1 MYIWKNYPMKII
13 DGKKVSIEVLDEIK
27 SSVDN
32 RVKNSLKI
40 PHLAAIL
47 VGDDGPSQTYVN
59 SKIRACER
67 VGFES
72 SLFQFDKSISENELI
87 SEIEKIN
94 VNDDIDGFI
103 VQLPLPKG
111 INQENI
117 LDKVLPKKDVDGF
130 NPINYGKMALGVET
144 FLPATPAG
152 IIELIKRYSID
163 LKGKKCLVIGRSQ
176 IVGRPISILLSQNKI
191 FGNATVT
198 VAHSRSNNLKEICL
212 DSDIIISAIGIPEF
226 IKEDMIKTG
235 SIIIDVGICRVEDD
249 NSLKGYRIVGDVDFE
264 SVYDKVSLITPVPG
278 GVGPMTIA
286 MLLKNTLR
294 ASTLND

>member
-1 MYIWKNYPMKII
+1 MKII
-13 DGKKVSIEVLDEIK
+13 DGKKVSNEVLDEIK
-27 SSVDN
+27 LAVQN
-32 RVKNSLKI
+32 RKKLNLKI
-40 PHLAAIL
+40 PHLAAVL

-72 SLFQFDKSISENELI
+72 SLFQFDKSITENELI

-117 LDKVLPKKDVDGF
+117 LNKVLPKKDVDGF
-130 NPINYGKMALGVET
+130 NPINYGKMALGIET

-249 NSLKGYRIVGDVDFE
+249 NSLKGYRIVGDVDFD

-278 GVGPMTIA
+278 GVGPMTIS

-294 ASTLND
+294 ASSLND

>member
-1 MYIWKNYPMKII
+1 MKII
-13 DGKKVSIEVLDEIK
+13 DGKKVSNEVLDEIK
-27 SSVDN
+27 LAVHN
-32 RVKNSLKI
+32 RKKLNLKI
-40 PHLAAIL
+40 PHLAAVL

-72 SLFQFDKSISENELI
+72 SLFQFDKSITEYELI

-117 LDKVLPKKDVDGF
+117 LNKVLPKKDVDGF
-130 NPINYGKMALGVET
+130 NPINYGKMALGIET

-212 DSDIIISAIGIPEF
+212 DSDMIISAIGIPEF
-226 IKEDMIKTG
+226 IKEDMIKPG
-235 SIIIDVGICRVEDD
+235 SIIIDVGICRVKDD

-278 GVGPMTIA
+278 GVGPMTIS

-294 ASTLND
+294 ASSLND

>member
-1 MYIWKNYPMKII
+1 MKII
-13 DGKKVSIEVLDEIK
+13 DGKKVSNEVLDEIK
-27 SSVDN
+27 LAVQN
-32 RVKNSLKI
+32 RKKLNLKI
-40 PHLAAIL
+40 PHLAAVL

-72 SLFQFDKSISENELI
+72 SLFQFDKSITENELI

-94 VNDDIDGFI
+94 FNDDIDGFI

-117 LDKVLPKKDVDGF
+117 LNKVLPKKDVDGF
-130 NPINYGKMALGVET
+130 NPINYGKMALGIET

-212 DSDIIISAIGIPEF
+212 DSDMIISAIGIPEF
-226 IKEDMIKTG
+226 IKKDMIKPG
-235 SIIIDVGICRVEDD
+235 SIIIDVGICRVKDD

-278 GVGPMTIA
+278 GVGPMTIS

-294 ASTLND
+294 ASSLND

>member
-1 MYIWKNYPMKII
+1 MKII
-13 DGKKVSIEVLDEIK
+13 DGKKVSNEVLDEIK
-27 SSVDN
+27 LAVHN
-32 RVKNSLKI
+32 RKKLSLKV
-40 PHLAAIL
+40 PHLAAVL
-47 VGDDGPSQTYVN
+47 VGNDGPSQTYVN

-67 VGFES
+67 VGFKS

-130 NPINYGKMALGVET
+130 NPINYGKMALGIET

>member
-1 MYIWKNYPMKII
+1 MKII
-13 DGKKVSIEVLDEIK
+13 DGKKVSNEVLDEIK
-27 SSVDN
+27 LAVHN
-32 RVKNSLKI
+32 RKKLSLKV
-40 PHLAAIL
+40 PHLAAVL
-47 VGDDGPSQTYVN
+47 VGNDGPSQTYVN

-111 INQENI
+111 INQEII
-117 LDKVLPKKDVDGF
+117 LDKILPKKDVDGF
-130 NPINYGKMALGVET
+130 NPINYGKMALGIET

-152 IIELIKRYSID
+152 IIELIKKYSID

-235 SIIIDVGICRVEDD
+235 SIIIDVGICRVKDD

>member
-1 MYIWKNYPMKII
+1 MKII
-13 DGKKVSIEVLDEIK
+13 DGKKVSNEVLDEIK
-27 SSVDN
+27 LAVQN
-32 RVKNSLKI
+32 RKKLNLKI
-40 PHLAAIL
+40 PHLAAVL

-72 SLFQFDKSISENELI
+72 SLFQFDKSITENELI

-117 LDKVLPKKDVDGF
+117 LNKVLPKKDVDGF
-130 NPINYGKMALGVET
+130 NPINYGKMALGIET

-212 DSDIIISAIGIPEF
+212 DSDMIISAIGIPEF
-226 IKEDMIKTG
+226 IKKDMIKPG
-235 SIIIDVGICRVEDD
+235 SIIIDVGICRVKDD

-278 GVGPMTIA
+278 GVGPMTIS

-294 ASTLND
+294 ASSLND

>member
-1 MYIWKNYPMKII
+1 MKII
-13 DGKKVSIEVLDEIK
+13 DGKKVSNEVLDEIK
-27 SSVDN
+27 LVVQSRIKLNQKV
-32 RVKNSLKI
+32 
-40 PHLAAIL
+40 PHLAAVL
-47 VGDDGPSQTYVN
+47 VGNDGPSQTYVN

-67 VGFES
+67 VGFKS

-94 VNDDIDGFI
+94 INDDIDGFI

-130 NPINYGKMALGVET
+130 NPINYGKMALGIET

-235 SIIIDVGICRVEDD
+235 SIIIDVGICRVKDN

>member
-1 MYIWKNYPMKII
+1 MKII
-13 DGKKVSIEVLDEIK
+13 DGKKVSNEVLDEIK
-27 SSVDN
+27 LVVQN
-32 RVKNSLKI
+32 RIKLNLKV
-40 PHLAAIL
+40 PHLAAVL
-47 VGDDGPSQTYVN
+47 VGNDGPSQTYVN

-67 VGFES
+67 VGFKS
-72 SLFQFDKSISENELI
+72 SLFQFDKSISESELI

-117 LDKVLPKKDVDGF
+117 LNKVLSKKDVDGF
-130 NPINYGKMALGVET
+130 NPINYGKMALGIET

-212 DSDIIISAIGIPEF
+212 DSDMIISAIGIPEF
-226 IKEDMIKTG
+226 IKKDMIKPG
-235 SIIIDVGICRVEDD
+235 SIIIDVGICRVKDD

-278 GVGPMTIA
+278 GVGPMTIS

-294 ASTLND
+294 ASSLND

>member
-1 MYIWKNYPMKII
+1 MKII
-13 DGKKVSIEVLDEIK
+13 DGKKVSNEVLDEIK
-27 SSVDN
+27 LAVHN
-32 RVKNSLKI
+32 RKKLSLKV
-40 PHLAAIL
+40 PHLAAVL
-47 VGDDGPSQTYVN
+47 VGNDGPSQTYVN

-130 NPINYGKMALGVET
+130 NPINYGKMALGIET

-152 IIELIKRYSID
+152 IIELIKKYSID

-212 DSDIIISAIGIPEF
+212 DSDVIISAIGIPEF

-235 SIIIDVGICRVEDD
+235 SIIIDVGICRVKDD

>member
-1 MYIWKNYPMKII
+1 MKII
-13 DGKKVSIEVLDEIK
+13 DGKKVSNEVLDEIK
-27 SSVDN
+27 LAVQN
-32 RVKNSLKI
+32 RKKLNLKI
-40 PHLAAIL
+40 PHLAAVL

-72 SLFQFDKSISENELI
+72 SLFQFDKSITEYELI

-117 LDKVLPKKDVDGF
+117 LNKVLPKKDVDGF
-130 NPINYGKMALGVET
+130 NPINYGKMALGIET

-249 NSLKGYRIVGDVDFE
+249 NSLKGYRIVGDVDFD

-278 GVGPMTIA
+278 GVGPMTIS

-294 ASTLND
+294 ASSLND

>member
-1 MYIWKNYPMKII
+1 MKII
-13 DGKKVSIEVLDEIK
+13 DGKKVSNEVLDEIK
-27 SSVDN
+27 LAVQN
-32 RVKNSLKI
+32 RIKLNLKI
-40 PHLAAIL
+40 PHLAAVL

-72 SLFQFDKSISENELI
+72 SLFQFDKSITENELI

-94 VNDDIDGFI
+94 VNDGIDGFI

-117 LDKVLPKKDVDGF
+117 LNKVLPKKDVDGF
-130 NPINYGKMALGVET
+130 NPINYGKMALGIET

-212 DSDIIISAIGIPEF
+212 DSDMIISAIGIPEF
-226 IKEDMIKTG
+226 IKEDMIKSG
-235 SIIIDVGICRVEDD
+235 SIIIDVGICRVKDD
-249 NSLKGYRIVGDVDFE
+249 DSLKGYRIVGDVDFE
-264 SVYDKVSLITPVPG
+264 SVYDKVSQITPVPG

-294 ASTLND
+294 ASSLND

>member
-1 MYIWKNYPMKII
+1 MKII
-13 DGKKVSIEVLDEIK
+13 DGKKVSNEVLDEIK
-27 SSVDN
+27 LAVQN
-32 RVKNSLKI
+32 RKKLNLKI
-40 PHLAAIL
+40 PHLAAVL

-72 SLFQFDKSISENELI
+72 SLFQFNKSITEYELI

-117 LDKVLPKKDVDGF
+117 LNKVLPKKDVDGF
-130 NPINYGKMALGVET
+130 NPINYGKMALGIET

-212 DSDIIISAIGIPEF
+212 DSDMIISAIGIPEF
-226 IKEDMIKTG
+226 IKEDMIKPG
-235 SIIIDVGICRVEDD
+235 SIIIDVGICRVKDD

-278 GVGPMTIA
+278 GVGPMTIS

-294 ASTLND
+294 ASSLND

>member
-1 MYIWKNYPMKII
+1 MKII
-13 DGKKVSIEVLDEIK
+13 DGKKVSNEVLDEIK
-27 SSVDN
+27 LVVQN
-32 RVKNSLKI
+32 RIKLNLKV
-40 PHLAAIL
+40 PHLAAVL
-47 VGDDGPSQTYVN
+47 VGNDGPSQTYVN

-67 VGFES
+67 VGFKS
-72 SLFQFDKSISENELI
+72 SLFQFDKSISESELI

-94 VNDDIDGFI
+94 INDDIDGFI

-130 NPINYGKMALGVET
+130 NPINYGKMALGIET

-235 SIIIDVGICRVEDD
+235 SIIIDVGICRVKDN
-249 NSLKGYRIVGDVDFE
+249 NSLKGYRIAGDVDFE

>member
-1 MYIWKNYPMKII
+1 MKII
-13 DGKKVSIEVLDEIK
+13 DGKKVSNEVLDEIK
-27 SSVDN
+27 LAVQN
-32 RVKNSLKI
+32 RKKLNLKI
-40 PHLAAIL
+40 PHLAAVL

-72 SLFQFDKSISENELI
+72 SLFQFDKSITEYELI

-117 LDKVLPKKDVDGF
+117 LNKVLPKKDVDGF
-130 NPINYGKMALGVET
+130 NPINYGKMALGIET

-212 DSDIIISAIGIPEF
+212 DSDMIISAIGIPEF
-226 IKEDMIKTG
+226 IKEDMIKPG
-235 SIIIDVGICRVEDD
+235 SIIIDVGIFRVKDD

-278 GVGPMTIA
+278 GVGPMTIS

-294 ASTLND
+294 ASSLND

>member
-1 MYIWKNYPMKII
+1 MKII
-13 DGKKVSIEVLDEIK
+13 DGKKVSNEVLDEIK
-27 SSVDN
+27 LAVQN
-32 RVKNSLKI
+32 RKKLNLKI
-40 PHLAAIL
+40 PHLAAVL

-59 SKIRACER
+59 SKIRACDR

-72 SLFQFDKSISENELI
+72 SLFQFDKSITENELI

-117 LDKVLPKKDVDGF
+117 LNKVLPKKDVDGF
-130 NPINYGKMALGVET
+130 NPINYGKMALGIET

-212 DSDIIISAIGIPEF
+212 DSDMIISAIGIPEF
-226 IKEDMIKTG
+226 IKEDMIRPG
-235 SIIIDVGICRVEDD
+235 SIIIDVGICRVKDD
-249 NSLKGYRIVGDVDFE
+249 KSLKGYRIVGDVDFE

-278 GVGPMTIA
+278 GIGPMTIS

-294 ASTLND
+294 ASSLND

>member
-1 MYIWKNYPMKII
+1 MKII
-13 DGKKVSIEVLDEIK
+13 DGKKVSNEVLDEIK
-27 SSVDN
+27 LAVQN
-32 RVKNSLKI
+32 RKKLKLKI
-40 PHLAAIL
+40 PHLAAVL

-72 SLFQFDKSISENELI
+72 SLFQFDKSITENELI
-87 SEIEKIN
+87 FEIEKIN

-117 LDKVLPKKDVDGF
+117 LNKVLPKKDVDGF
-130 NPINYGKMALGVET
+130 NPINYGKMALGIET

-212 DSDIIISAIGIPEF
+212 DSDMIISAIGIPEF
-226 IKEDMIKTG
+226 IKEDMIRPG
-235 SIIIDVGICRVEDD
+235 SIIIDVGICRVKDD
-249 NSLKGYRIVGDVDFE
+249 KSLKGYRIVGDVDFD

-278 GVGPMTIA
+278 GVGPMTIS

-294 ASTLND
+294 ASSLND

>member
-1 MYIWKNYPMKII
+1 MKII
-13 DGKKVSIEVLDEIK
+13 DGKKVSNEVLDEIK
-27 SSVDN
+27 LAVQN
-32 RVKNSLKI
+32 RKKLNLKI
-40 PHLAAIL
+40 PHLAAVL

-72 SLFQFDKSISENELI
+72 SLFQFDKSITENELI
-87 SEIEKIN
+87 FEIEKIN

-117 LDKVLPKKDVDGF
+117 LNKVLPKKDVDGF
-130 NPINYGKMALGVET
+130 NPIDYGKMALGIET

-212 DSDIIISAIGIPEF
+212 DSDMIISAIGIPEF
-226 IKEDMIKTG
+226 IKKDMIKPG
-235 SIIIDVGICRVEDD
+235 SIIIDVGICRVKDD

-278 GVGPMTIA
+278 GVGPMTIS

-294 ASTLND
+294 ASSLND

>member
-1 MYIWKNYPMKII
+1 MKII
-13 DGKKVSIEVLDEIK
+13 DGKKVSNEVLDEIK
-27 SSVDN
+27 LAVLN
-32 RVKNSLKI
+32 RKKLNLKI
-40 PHLAAIL
+40 PHLAAVL

-72 SLFQFDKSISENELI
+72 SLFQFDKSITENELI

-117 LDKVLPKKDVDGF
+117 LNKVLPKKDVDGF
-130 NPINYGKMALGVET
+130 NPINYGKMALGIET

-212 DSDIIISAIGIPEF
+212 DSDMIISAIGIPEF
-226 IKEDMIKTG
+226 IKDDMIQPGT
-235 SIIIDVGICRVEDD
+235 IIIDVGICRVKDD

-278 GVGPMTIA
+278 GVGPMTIS

-294 ASTLND
+294 ASSLND

>member
-1 MYIWKNYPMKII
+1 MKII
-13 DGKKVSIEVLDEIK
+13 DGKKVSNEVLDEIK
-27 SSVDN
+27 LAVQN
-32 RVKNSLKI
+32 RKKLNLKI
-40 PHLAAIL
+40 PHLAAVL

-59 SKIRACER
+59 SKIRACDR

-72 SLFQFDKSISENELI
+72 SLFQFDKSITENELI
-87 SEIEKIN
+87 FEIEKIN

-117 LDKVLPKKDVDGF
+117 LNKVLPKKDVDGF
-130 NPINYGKMALGVET
+130 NPINYGKMALGIET

-152 IIELIKRYSID
+152 IIELIKRYNID

-212 DSDIIISAIGIPEF
+212 DSDMIISAIGIPEF
-226 IKEDMIKTG
+226 IKEDMIKPG
-235 SIIIDVGICRVEDD
+235 SIIIDVGICRVKDD

-278 GVGPMTIA
+278 GVGPMTIS

-294 ASTLND
+294 ASSLND